1 MRPRSFW
8 VCDKEFCVLSLLKN
22 RTGVLWVLNIVAQQ
36 LMNISH
42 PWCLEK
48 IVRTLLSF
56 IQVPF
61 CVTSALSYTSQTNQL
76 GTKIEMNGTSQQSA
90 RLRLQ
95 KGVSPSKQW
104 LRVSV
109 QLMRWEQRCLG
120 HLNY

>member
-56 IQVPF
+56 IQVSFLCNF
-61 CVTSALSYTSQTNQL
+61 CFELHLSNQP
-76 GTKIEMNGTSQQSA
+76 T
-90 RLRLQ
+90 R
-95 KGVSPSKQW
+95 
-104 LRVSV
+104 
-109 QLMRWEQRCLG
+109 
-120 HLNY
+120 H